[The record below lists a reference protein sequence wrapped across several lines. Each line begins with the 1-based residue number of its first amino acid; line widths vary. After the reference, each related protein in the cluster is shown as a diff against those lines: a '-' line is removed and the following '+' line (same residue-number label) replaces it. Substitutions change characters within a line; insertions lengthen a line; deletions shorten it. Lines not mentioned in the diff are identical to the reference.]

1 MPPIYVILTE
11 GYSDWEIAVQCGVG
25 PSFYEAD
32 IGFLLTSG
40 SALISAGGLQIVDP
54 VPLSPT
60 WKACW
65 CCAAATSSTT
75 FAAAGW

>member
-40 SALISAGGLQIVDP
+40 SALTSAGGLQIVDP

-60 WKACW
+60 AESMLVLCRRDEFYDI
-65 CCAAATSSTT
+65 CSR
-75 FAAAGW
+75 